1 MPNQNPCNHRPG
13 KCLDCGKPR
22 RKRCGQRCRACYSK
36 FSGKV
41 RERDWK
47 RRRTRLRTMPDG
59 PLVGTVDMAAIF
71 ANLDRAEAKALAA
84 AAAIINKKGPAG

>member
-1 MPNQNPCNHRPG
+1 MPHPAIRCTICRRRPRAPG
-13 KCLDCGKPR
+13 R
-22 RKRCGQRCRACYSK
+22 TRCRTCLTALYS
-36 FSGKV
+36 
-41 RERDWK
+41 DAATLTWK